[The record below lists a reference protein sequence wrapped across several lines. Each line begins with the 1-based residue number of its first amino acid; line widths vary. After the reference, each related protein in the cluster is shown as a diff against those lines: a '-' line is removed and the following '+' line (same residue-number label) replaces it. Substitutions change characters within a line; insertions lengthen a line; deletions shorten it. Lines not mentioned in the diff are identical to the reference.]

1 MLGTGICILN
11 TIDLDALQTAQMR
24 SSSKNEKNNRVKAVD
39 ATGAAWDLLDPAQK
53 IVFIEQVHDE
63 ALRKQ
68 GGNVSKK

>member
-1 MLGTGICILN
+1 
-11 TIDLDALQTAQMR
+11 MR

-39 ATGAAWDLLDPAQK
+39 ATGAALDLLDPAQK